1 MRTRTAITLAL
12 GGIAVA
18 ALVAWTLRPQPVA
31 VEVAAA
37 SPGTFEQTIV
47 EDGKTRVRER
57 YVVSAPLAGQV
68 ARIALKP
75 GDRVE
80 EGQVVAVLTPAM
92 PAFLDARAES
102 EIVERVGAAEAQR
115 LRAHAEQLKA
125 QAQLQQATLD
135 RDRASRLA
143 REGFVSAS
151 AREQAELTLRTA
163 ERAVDAAAFAEHA
176 AQHDEAQARAALARY
191 RGESSGTGS
200 SPGRWHVRSPVGGSV
215 LKVAQESEGVVTIGA
230 PLVEI
235 GNPRSLEAVVDVLS
249 QESVNVLPGMEA
261 RLQLG
266 PDVPPLA
273 GRVRTVEP
281 EGFTKVSALGIEEQ
295 RVNVIVDFVEPL
307 ERVRTI
313 GDGFRVDAS
322 IVTFR
327 VNEAVKVPVGALFRT
342 GPQWSV
348 FVAQG
353 NRARL
358 TSVTVG
364 RRNATEAVID
374 SGIAAGDE
382 VVVYPS
388 EALRDGDRISVIPR
402 SR

>member
-1 MRTRTAITLAL
+1 MRTRTVITVAL

-18 ALVAWTLRPQPVA
+18 GLVAWTLRPQPVA
-31 VEVAAA
+31 VEVVAA
-37 SPGTFEQTIV
+37 SRGPFEQTIV

-57 YVVSAPLAGQV
+57 YVVSAPLAGHV

-80 EGQVVAVLTPAM
+80 EGQVVAVLKPAM

-125 QAQLQQATLD
+125 QASLQQATLD
-135 RDRASRLA
+135 HDRASKLA
-143 REGFVSAS
+143 REGFVSAV
-151 AREQAELTLRTA
+151 AREQAELALQTA
-163 ERAVDAAAFAEHA
+163 ERAADAAAFAEHA

-191 RGESSGTGS
+191 RAESGGKA
-200 SPGRWHVRSPVGGSV
+200 SPSGRWDVRSPVSGSV
-215 LKVAQESEGVVTIGA
+215 LKVAQESEGVVSLGA

-235 GNPRSLEAVVDVLS
+235 ANPRSLEAAVDVLS
-249 QESVNVLPGMEA
+249 QESVNVVPGMEA

-273 GRVRTVEP
+273 ARVRKVEP
-281 EGFTKVSALGIEEQ
+281 GAFTKVSALGIEEQ

-327 VNEAVKVPVGALFRT
+327 ASEAVKVPIGALFRD

-348 FVAQG
+348 FVVQG

-364 RRNATEAVID
+364 RRNATEAMID
-374 SGIAAGDE
+374 GGVAAEDE

-388 EALRDGDRISVIPR
+388 EALRDGARVAVVRR